1 MATPVVPNQ
10 FTVGKNRIVH
20 KPTTAIFSFETG
32 RTTFKSVDWGRAD
45 EQPSSG
51 LVYRKDDIMRV
62 AQQLLSKLPR

>member
-32 RTTFKSVDWGRAD
+32 RTTFKSVNWGRAD
-45 EQPSSG
+45 EQRRILG
-51 LVYRKDDIMRV
+51 RI
-62 AQQLLSKLPR
+62 LLDRRSLFTATF